1 MITDKDF
8 NSLQKGDKVE
18 TYFFGVAEVLSVPI
32 NKEVKLKAKNTG
44 CPYFRQYEIKKK
56 LKISTLSAS

>member
-44 CPYFRQYEIKKK
+44 CPYFRQTEIKKK
-56 LKISTLSAS
+56 V